1 MKTVDVVCLC
11 ELYDLKQFLGKH
23 FATDNPWVNLLLPDE
38 VSSPE
43 NIRYAVAFSPCLTAF
58 DPYPSLQLVSSA
70 GAGVDALL
78 DHPGLKPDVEV
89 SRIIVA
95 EQAQMIAAFAIWFI
109 VGWQRRMWEY
119 LSLQAAS
126 RWEPINRTP
135 PSTFPVGILGYGK
148 IGSSLART
156 LCTLGY
162 PVAAYGSTSRKD
174 GEVTVL
180 SGSQGLMELAKNS
193 AAIVNV
199 LPLTSH
205 TNGILSASFFQNMR
219 SDAILIHLGRG
230 KHLVEEDLIT
240 ALAEGRPA
248 MAALDV
254 FTTEPLPVSHPFWQ
268 HQKIILTPHVA
279 GDADFR
285 KVAQFIAKGIAQF
298 ENGQA
303 PDGLVDRERGY

>member
-11 ELYDLKQFLGKH
+11 ELYDLKQFFGEH

-43 NIRYAVAFSPCLTAF
+43 SIRHAVAFSPGLSAF
-58 DPYPSLQLVSSA
+58 DPYPNLQLVSSA

-78 DHPGLKPDVEV
+78 DHPGLKRDVAV
-89 SRIIVA
+89 SRVIVA
-95 EQAQMIAAFAIWFI
+95 EQARMIAAFAIWFI

-119 LSLQAAS
+119 PPLQAAS

-135 PSTFPVGILGYGK
+135 PSAFPVGILGYGK

-162 PVAAYGSTSRKD
+162 PVTAYGSTSKK
-174 GEVTVL
+174 GERVTVL
-180 SGSQGLMELAKNS
+180 SGSEALVEMAKNS

-199 LPLTSH
+199 LPLTPH
-205 TNGILSASFFQNMR
+205 TKGILSASFFRNMR

-230 KHLVEEDLIT
+230 AHLVEEDLIT
-240 ALAEGRPA
+240 ALDEGRPA

-254 FTTEPLPVSHPFWQ
+254 FAAEPLPVSHPFWQ
-268 HQKIILTPHVA
+268 HRKILLTPHVA

-285 KVAQFIAKGIAQF
+285 KAAQFIAAGIAQF
-298 ENGQA
+298 ENGRA
-303 PDGLVDRERGY
+303 PDGFVDRKRGY